1 MAEKLKVVVIGSGAA
16 GLSCARTLGRAGHEV
31 TMVERDRLGGTCMW
45 RGCIPKKS
53 LFHTGEVMRT
63 VAGAEQ
69 FGVLTQGAHVDWQG
83 ALAWKWHVQETYA
96 GDQRGLAEAA
106 GVRVIEA
113 DARFAAEDAVEVAGE
128 RIAFDHAVI
137 ATGSHAVRPP
147 ILGAQLADTSD
158 DALRY
163 PELPS
168 SLIIVG
174 GGFIAMEMAGIFA
187 SLGTT
192 VTVLV
197 RDERPLE
204 MLDDELARIATHG
217 LESLGARVVTSTTVT
232 AITSE
237 AGGLRVAVTDGAGH
251 VGALSAERVLLATG
265 RVPTL
270 EDLGLDAAA
279 VAVDQGGRL
288 VLDEY
293 SRTTNP
299 RVWAVGD
306 AAGGMMQTPVASLEG
321 RAVAASIDS
330 GSPVHADC
338 RNVPVTCFTV
348 PPVATVGLSEAAA
361 QAKGIDAH
369 VHRVGFDELGQ
380 AVVEAETGGVFK
392 LITAAE
398 SDVVIGAQCAGPAA
412 ADMIYAAAVAMI
424 GGVTAP
430 QLVRLVAV
438 HPSYAEAMHYAGW

>member
-1 MAEKLKVVVIGSGAA
+1 MSEKRKVVVIGSGAA
-16 GLSCARTLGRAGHEV
+16 GLSCARMLGRSGHEV

-63 VAGAEQ
+63 VESAEQ
-69 FGVLTQGAHVDWQG
+69 FGVLTKGAHVDWQG
-83 ALAWKWHVQETYA
+83 ALAWKWHVQESYA
-96 GDQRGLAEAA
+96 GDQRALAEAA

-113 DARFAAEDAVEVAGE
+113 DARFVAEDVIEAGGE
-128 RIAFDHAVI
+128 RLPFDHAVI

-147 ILGAQLADTSD
+147 IIGAQLADTSD

-187 SLGTT
+187 SLGTA

-197 RDERPLE
+197 RGGRPLE

-217 LESLGARVVTSTTVT
+217 LESVGASVVTSTNVT

-237 AGGLRVAVTDGAGH
+237 AKGLRVAVTDGAGH
-251 VGALSAERVLLATG
+251 VGTLGAERVLLATG
-265 RVPTL
+265 RAPAIKS
-270 EDLGLDAAA
+270 LGLEEAA
-279 VAVDQGGRL
+279 VAIDASGRL
-288 VLDEY
+288 VLDEFG
-293 SRTTNP
+293 RTTNP
-299 RVWAVGD
+299 RIWAAGD

-321 RAVAASIDS
+321 RAVAASIDT
-330 GSPVHADC
+330 GTPVHADC

-361 QAKGIDAH
+361 KAKGIDA
-369 VHRVGFDELGQ
+369 RVRRIGFDSLGQ
-380 AVVEAETGGVFK
+380 AVIEAQTGGVFK
-392 LITAAE
+392 LITAGDGDA
-398 SDVVIGAQCAGPAA
+398 VIGAQCAGPGA
-412 ADMIYAAAVAMI
+412 ADLIYAAAVALA
-424 GGVTAP
+424 GGVSAP
-430 QLVRLVAV
+430 QLADLVAV